1 MSTAD
6 LGKTKI
12 HPSKKTRADLLLV
25 RRGLAPSRER
35 AQALIMA
42 GSVFCGD
49 KRVEKAGVPL
59 ADDVELSVRGQDHP
73 YVSRGGVKLQ
83 GALDAFQIDPKDAV
97 AADIGASTGGF
108 TDCLLQRGARRV
120 YAIDVG
126 YGQLA
131 EKLRRDP
138 RVVVMEK
145 TNARFL
151 TADAL
156 AERVD
161 LVVVDA
167 SFIGLDKLLRPAA
180 SLLSEGGQVIAL
192 IKPQFEVGRDKVEK
206 HGVVRDEQARTH
218 AIQRVK
224 TQAENAGFVV
234 SGSADA
240 VIKGPRGNQ
249 EHFIWLKRRP
259 SPAAQP

>member
-1 MSTAD
+1 MSTAV

-12 HPSKKTRADLLLV
+12 HPSKTKTRADVLLV
-25 RRGLAPSRER
+25 RQGLAPSRER

-49 KRVEKAGVPL
+49 KRIEKAGVSL
-59 ADDVELSVRGQDHP
+59 AEDAKLSVRGQDHP

-83 GALDAFQIDPKDAV
+83 GALDAFKIDPKDAV

-108 TDCLLQRGARRV
+108 TDCLLQRGAQRV

-138 RVVVMEK
+138 RVIVMEK
-145 TNARFL
+145 TNARYL
-151 TADAL
+151 TADTL
-156 AERVD
+156 AERVN
-161 LVVVDA
+161 LVAIDA
-167 SFIGLDKLLRPAA
+167 SFIGLDKLLLPAA
-180 SLLSEGGQVIAL
+180 SLLAEGGQILAL
-192 IKPQFEVGRDKVEK
+192 IKPQFEVGRGKVEK
-206 HGVVRDEQARTH
+206 HGVVRDDQARVQ

-224 TQAENAGFVV
+224 TDAEKAGFAVL
-234 SGSADA
+234 GSIDA
-240 VIKGPRGNQ
+240 AIKGPRGNQ
-249 EHFIWLKRRP
+249 EHFVWLIYRKK
-259 SPAAQP
+259 AYT